1 MNKVR
6 EVERVLKALTNL
18 RRLEIV
24 RYLSQVKEATVGEIA
39 EKIDLS
45 FKSTSKHL
53 AVLYAA
59 DIVAKKQRSLEMWYR
74 LSPDRHPLIKTVLSI
89 L

>member
-6 EVERVLKALTNL
+6 EVERVLKALANL

-24 RYLSQVKEATVGEIA
+24 RYLSQAKEATVGEIA

-45 FKSTSKHL
+45 FKATSKHL
-53 AVLYAA
+53 QVLYAV
-59 DIVAKKQRSLEMWYR
+59 DVVAKKQKDLEMMYR
-74 LSPDRHPLIKTVLSI
+74 LASKRHPLIKTVLSI